1 MALTTSDQI
10 ETFRLITLRAAL
22 RLELLGMKSRGPS
35 AYSVLKAM
43 GFSGSRQKVFQRVSH
58 QIDQIK
64 STTALEQTA

>member
-22 RLELLGMKSRGPS
+22 RLELLGMKSTGPS
-35 AYSVLKAM
+35 AYSLLKAM
-43 GFSGSRQKVFQRVSH
+43 GFTGSRKKVFERVSH

-64 STTALEQTA
+64 STTALEQAA